1 MKNIIGKVIKAVGEE
16 TVKIAVNDAS
26 TWIMHQEEEP
36 QVVRERF
43 VKNEEE

>member
-1 MKNIIGKVIKAVGEE
+1 MKNIVGKVIKAVGEE
-16 TVKIAVNDAS
+16 TAKIAVNDAS

-43 VKNEEE
+43 AASEEE

>member
-16 TVKIAVNDAS
+16 TAKIAVNDAS
-26 TWIMHQEEEP
+26 VWILYQEEEP

-43 VKNEEE
+43 AKNEAE

>member
-16 TVKIAVNDAS
+16 TAKIATNDAS
-26 TWIMHQEEEP
+26 VWFVYQEEEP

-43 VKNEEE
+43 AASEER